1 VTPGGK
7 IKDWVILPN
16 GPWIKSCSTLYTLR
30 HFPRG
35 PACYSNM
42 RIWAGNGQL
51 YIGVS
56 GDPIDTSVEGVYRLD
71 ARKEGGRRNDFLGNF
86 WVNERGGTEPPLPTA
101 RIVWLR
107 PPAHG
112 KPHARTATIRRHA
125 GIGIGVGR
133 VGERLVPAIGEA
145 RQTDA
150 ARLGALRWDPVE
162 LHPSSSP
169 PRRWNE

>member
-71 ARKEGGRRNDFLGNF
+71 ARKEEWENIIAGTLDNGLILSPSGCQIGYAAGG
-86 WVNERGGTEPPLPTA
+86 
-101 RIVWLR
+101 
-107 PPAHG
+107 
-112 KPHARTATIRRHA
+112 
-125 GIGIGVGR
+125 
-133 VGERLVPAIGEA
+133 
-145 RQTDA
+145 
-150 ARLGALRWDPVE
+150 
-162 LHPSSSP
+162 
-169 PRRWNE
+169 